1 MRKHQTTEEKLMM
14 IRERLPV
21 LEEKNTK
28 LAEIVDAMINTAFSG
43 AVPLSVALESIT
55 VMLRS
60 INLPLHR
67 VGFVMPLPS
76 EVQARINEASEMVAK
91 AFHALYVNDNYLL
104 PLMVRKHRI
113 GEKKDFDDAHD
124 RKWGVMDAFVG
135 EQCAKVERNLEK
147 AYREGIWDGNAPIE
161 YARSRLNIMEG
172 DHFHEE

>member
-21 LEEKNTK
+21 LEEKDHK
-28 LAEIVDAMINTAFSG
+28 LAEIVDTIINLAFAG
-43 AVPLSVALESIT
+43 VIRLETALESIT
-55 VMLRS
+55 AMLRG

-76 EVQARINEASEMVAK
+76 EVQARINEVSEMVAK
-91 AFHALYVNDNYLL
+91 AFNALYVNDNYLL
-104 PLMVRKHRI
+104 PLMVRKIPHGRT
-113 GEKKDFDDAHD
+113 KDFDDAHD

-147 AYREGIWDGNAPIE
+147 AYRENRWDGKVPIE
-161 YARSRLNIMEG
+161 YAWSRLNIMEG